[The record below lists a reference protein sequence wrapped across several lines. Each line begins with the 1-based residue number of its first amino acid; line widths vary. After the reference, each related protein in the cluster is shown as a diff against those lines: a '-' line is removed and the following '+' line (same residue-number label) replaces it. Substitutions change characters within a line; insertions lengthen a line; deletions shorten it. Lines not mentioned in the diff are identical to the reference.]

1 MCFRPK
7 ISTPKPSVQAL
18 ERAPEPAPLSEEVA
32 SVDIGAESDVDTNET
47 KGIKDLKVKKESA
60 PKDKSSV
67 SRAMRATG
75 VNMG

>member
-1 MCFRPK
+1 MCFIPK
-7 ISTPKPSVQAL
+7 IGTPKPSVQ
-18 ERAPEPAPLSEEVA
+18 APEPAPLSEEVA

-67 SRAMRATG
+67 SRAMRASG

>member
-1 MCFRPK
+1 MCFSPK
-7 ISTPKPSVQAL
+7 ISTPKPSVQA
-18 ERAPEPAPLSEEVA
+18 PEPTPLSEEVA

-67 SRAMRATG
+67 SRAMRASG